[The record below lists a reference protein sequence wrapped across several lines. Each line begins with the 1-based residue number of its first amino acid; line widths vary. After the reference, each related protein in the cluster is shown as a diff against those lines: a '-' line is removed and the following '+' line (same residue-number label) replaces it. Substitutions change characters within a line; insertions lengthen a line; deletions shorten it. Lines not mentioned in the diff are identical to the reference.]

1 MRTVS
6 QSEALKSFPT
16 LLEETKVHPVVI
28 CEDERELGVLV
39 SMEDYKVM
47 RQAKAKNF
55 LDLCDE
61 LGRKFEFQAKR
72 EGISL
77 EELEKELLA
86 D

>member
-28 CEDERELGVLV
+28 CEDERELGALI

-55 LDLCDE
+55 LALCNE
-61 LGRKFEFQAKR
+61 LSQKVALQAEKD
-72 EGISL
+72 GVTL
-77 EELEKELLA
+77 EDLEKELLA